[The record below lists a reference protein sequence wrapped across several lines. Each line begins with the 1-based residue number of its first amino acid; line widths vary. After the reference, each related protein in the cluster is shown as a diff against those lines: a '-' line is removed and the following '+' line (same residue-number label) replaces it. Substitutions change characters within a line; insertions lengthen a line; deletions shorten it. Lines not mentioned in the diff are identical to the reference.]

1 MTRILVSGATKTLR
15 RLSTRCGDNL
25 GVLITPQNWN
35 RMCQIPL
42 PWACDN
48 SAFSKPDDRKFWNMV
63 IDAWGMSTFCPPL
76 WIAAPDI
83 VGDAA
88 QTRWLFDQWTRCWEY
103 ELGFVPVELAYVLQ
117 NGQQIGDVPWD
128 QIVAVFVG
136 GDDQFKLC
144 DSVPLIQHAK
154 RLGKLIHMGRVNSQ
168 KRLRFAVAMGADT
181 VDGTSFSRFPDR
193 WIEWGVKCLR
203 TAEKTRALF

>member
-15 RLSTRCGDNL
+15 RLSVSCGDNL
-25 GVLITPQNWN
+25 GVLMTPQNWN

-63 IDAWGMSTFCPPL
+63 IDAWGMATFFPPL

-83 VGDAA
+83 VGDAL
-88 QTRWLFDQWTRCWEY
+88 QTRRLFDQWVRCWEY

-117 NGQQIGDVPWD
+117 NGQQIDDVPWD

-136 GDDQFKLC
+136 GDDQFKLS
-144 DSVPLIQHAK
+144 DSDPLIRHAK
-154 RLGKLIHMGRVNSQ
+154 RLGKMIHIGRVNSQ
-168 KRLRFAVAMGADT
+168 KRLRFAVSMGADT

-203 TAEKTRALF
+203 TAEKTRTLF

>member
-1 MTRILVSGATKTLR
+1 MMRILVSGATKTLR
-15 RLSTRCGDNL
+15 RLSVSCADNL
-25 GVLITPQNWN
+25 GVLMTPQNGN

-48 SAFSKPDDRKFWNMV
+48 SAYSKPDDRKFWNMV
-63 IDAWGMSTFCPPL
+63 VEAWGMSTFYPPL
-76 WIAAPDI
+76 WIAAPDV
-83 VGDAA
+83 VGNAA
-88 QTRWLFDQWTRCWEY
+88 QTRRLFDLWVQCWEY

-117 NGQQIGDVPWD
+117 NGQQVDDVPWD

-154 RLGKLIHMGRVNSQ
+154 QLGKMVHIGRVNSQ
-168 KRLRFAVAMGADT
+168 KRLRFAVDQGADS

-193 WIEWGVKCLR
+193 WIEWGVRCVR
-203 TAEKTRALF
+203 NAEKTRTLF